1 MQKIYYF
8 IRSLIRILK
17 IEFLIINSS
26 KLIPYLR
33 RAIPQHTL
41 YPKPSIRNV
50 VRDQI
55 KFSLNISDY
64 MQWHVFTSEK
74 DFSWRIAYKELL
86 LATSNEYV
94 IFDIGANI
102 GAFSLKL
109 SNIIEKNHRKNYT
122 IHAFEPN
129 NIIFNLFKNNISLNS
144 QYKNN
149 IILNELAIGDNID
162 YIDFICESEN
172 SGNSRIINKV
182 YDKSPIQK
190 VKQTT
195 IDEYVSKYNIKN
207 LNFIKIDVEGYEPF
221 VLDGAIETIKRFSP
235 SLYIEITPDW
245 FRQRGRSA
253 TELIKTLKDFE
264 YSIFLDMNNDKI
276 EYQDTIEKILN
287 QKQVNILAKK

>member
-1 MQKIYYF
+1 MQKISYF

-17 IEFLIINSS
+17 IEFLIIISS

-102 GAFSLKL
+102 GAFSLILLRRIIVKIIQFMH
-109 SNIIEKNHRKNYT
+109 SN
-122 IHAFEPN
+122 
-129 NIIFNLFKNNISLNS
+129 
-144 QYKNN
+144 Q
-149 IILNELAIGDNID
+149 IILFLI
-162 YIDFICESEN
+162 YLK
-172 SGNSRIINKV
+172 II
-182 YDKSPIQK
+182 Y
-190 VKQTT
+190 
-195 IDEYVSKYNIKN
+195 
-207 LNFIKIDVEGYEPF
+207 L
-221 VLDGAIETIKRFSP
+221 
-235 SLYIEITPDW
+235 
-245 FRQRGRSA
+245 
-253 TELIKTLKDFE
+253 
-264 YSIFLDMNNDKI
+264 
-276 EYQDTIEKILN
+276 
-287 QKQVNILAKK
+287 